1 MNLKSFFIQ
10 VTTKEIFNEVLK
22 VEFQI
27 YNIVYYDYES

>member
-10 VTTKEIFNEVLK
+10 VTAKEIFNEVLK